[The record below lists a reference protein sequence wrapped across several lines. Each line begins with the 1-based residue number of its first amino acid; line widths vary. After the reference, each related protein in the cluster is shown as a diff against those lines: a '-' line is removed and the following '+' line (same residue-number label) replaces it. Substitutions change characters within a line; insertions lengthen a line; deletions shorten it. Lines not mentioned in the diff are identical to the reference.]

1 MLRYFISREFF
12 FTLLGLA
19 GVGVLAYI
27 AIFFWILPG
36 YTRHGEGL
44 LVPDV
49 GEMTLSEAISTLE
62 DEGLR
67 PVAHDSIFDE
77 ELAGGVVLKQYP
89 GPYSRVKPGRA
100 IMLTI
105 NKSEPPMVAMPSVV
119 DLTLYQAKSR
129 LETWK
134 LGIGRV
140 TRVAD
145 IAKNAVLKAS
155 YEGKRISPGTKIP
168 QGAKIDLEVG
178 TGTGSIKV
186 QIPDLI
192 GYTYEDALIII
203 REMGLSLGSI
213 RYNATGPEDKMDRI
227 YSQNPRPGFDDSIAM
242 GRPIDLY
249 IYGEEPEANEG
260 ILIEEV
266 DKETE

>member
-1 MLRYFISREFF
+1 M
-12 FTLLGLA
+12 TLLGLV
-19 GVGVLAYI
+19 GVGILAYV

-49 GEMTLSEAISTLE
+49 AEMPLSEAIEKLE

-67 PVAHDSIFDE
+67 PVMNDSIFDE
-77 ELAGGVVLKQYP
+77 ELAAGVVLKQYP

-105 NKSEPPMVAMPSVV
+105 NKSEPPMVAMPTVL
-119 DLTLYQAKSR
+119 DLSLYQAKSR
-129 LETWK
+129 LENWK

-140 TRVAD
+140 TRIAD
-145 IAKNAVLKAS
+145 IAENAVLKAT
-155 YEGKRISPGTKIP
+155 YEGKPISPGTKVP
-168 QGAKIDLEVG
+168 QGAKINLEVG
-178 TGTGSIKV
+178 SGTGSIKV

-213 RYNATGPEDKMDRI
+213 RYTSNGPEEKMERI

-260 ILIEEV
+260 ILVEEV
-266 DKETE
+266 DGDNN